1 MNAPDKIYIPIYPNY
16 NGDGTH
22 LGDDW
27 FTFFQNS
34 AKDNIAY
41 IRKDALLK
49 ILTDL
54 RDDAGVRDDQYE
66 KNAILEYNLYD
77 ELIKKINEM

>member
-1 MNAPDKIYIPIYPNY
+1 MKAPNKIYRHK
-16 NGDGTH
+16 GDLRTPFAIDH
-22 LGDDW
+22 RLDE
-27 FTFFQNS
+27 
-34 AKDNIAY
+34 KDIEY

-66 KNAILEYNLYD
+66 KDAILEYNLYD
-77 ELIKKINEM
+77 ELINTVNEM

>member
-1 MNAPDKIYIPIYPNY
+1 MKAPDKIFCNDK
-16 NGDGTH
+16 DGNI
-22 LGDDW
+22 LGIW
-27 FTFFQNS
+27 FNEPAGST
-34 AKDNIAY
+34 DVAY

-66 KNAILEYNLYD
+66 KDAILEYNLYD
-77 ELIKKINEM
+77 ELINTVNEM

>member
-1 MNAPDKIYIPIYPNY
+1 MKAPDKIYIPIYPNY

-27 FTFFQNS
+27 FTSFQNS

-41 IRKDALLK
+41 IRKDALVEWLEECK
-49 ILTDL
+49 NNPVITDL
-54 RDDAGVRDDQYE
+54 QKGNIQ
-66 KNAILEYNLYD
+66 
-77 ELIKKINEM
+77 ELIDHIKSM